1 MEEKESI
8 EIEVSQEVVAQETEA
23 KQFGWVPQDDF
34 KGDPEQWRD
43 AATFLQRGKEIN
55 GFLRKDLEK
64 IQKTLQQRDHDVQ
77 EMRETLNEFREFHNA
92 SMVQAKKT
100 VIDELRKEKVIAIE
114 QGDGEKVLELEDKIE
129 QVKEAAAT
137 KPATENKTPNEND
150 KEFYGWLKDNQW
162 YITDQELA
170 RASVEFGAIAQL
182 EDQDLRGRKFL
193 DLVTEKVKE
202 AFPEKFENPARKES
216 KTGNSSDGRNPSTS
230 KKKKT
235 YNDLPQEGKIQCDKF
250 VKQGLMTQEQ
260 YVSQID
266 WDNL

>member
-1 MEEKESI
+1 MTQEKNNFSGITPVGLTVLVLPDQLEEMT
-8 EIEVSQEVVAQETEA
+8 VSGIVIPNEA

-100 VIDELRKEKVIAIE
+100 VIDELKKEKVIAIE

-137 KPATENKTPNEND
+137 KPALENKTPNEND
-150 KEFYGWLKDNQW
+150 KEFYGWLKENQW
-162 YITDQELA
+162 YITNQELA
-170 RASVEFGAIAQL
+170 PASVEFGAVAQL

-202 AFPEKFENPARKES
+202 AFPEKVENA
-216 KTGNSSDGRNPSTS
+216 
-230 KKKKT
+230 
-235 YNDLPQEGKIQCDKF
+235 
-250 VKQGLMTQEQ
+250 
-260 YVSQID
+260 
-266 WDNL
+266 